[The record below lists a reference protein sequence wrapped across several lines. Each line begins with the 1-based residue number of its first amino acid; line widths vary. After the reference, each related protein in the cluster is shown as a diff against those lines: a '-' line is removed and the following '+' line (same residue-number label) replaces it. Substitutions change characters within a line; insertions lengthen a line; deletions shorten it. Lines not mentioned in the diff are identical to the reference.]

1 MKNCVALLTALAVTA
16 PALASV
22 SYTGGTYL
30 ENFDT
35 LPSATVT
42 GAFSATIGAQSPVPG
57 PTGWDGAKIAGTGP
71 SASNFIADF
80 GDSNAGGLHS
90 HGAAGTSERAL
101 GALAS
106 GSNIMAFGLE
116 LVNNSS
122 DTFAEVTIGL
132 DREQW
137 RSSTSVANTLVFAYG
152 LSGGTIT
159 SANYLSEASM
169 TPFSAGDLVGDA
181 AVATNGPLPPSV
193 VPVALTITGLTWA
206 PGQSLFIRWTDANDT
221 GNDAGLAVD
230 NCQISAI
237 VPTPGAA
244 PLLALAGLVGLRRR
258 R

>member
-35 LPSATVT
+35 LPSATVN
-42 GAFSATIGAQSPVPG
+42 GAFSATIGVQSPVPG
-57 PTGWDGAKIAGTGP
+57 PTGWDGAKIAGTGTT
-71 SASNFIADF
+71 AANFIADF
-80 GDSNAGGLHS
+80 GDSNTGTLHS
-90 HGAAGTSERAL
+90 YGATGTGERAL

-106 GSNIMAFGLE
+106 GTNIMAFGLE
-116 LVNNSS
+116 LINNSI
-122 DTFAEVTIGL
+122 DTFAEVTIAF

-137 RSSTSVANTLVFAYG
+137 RSSTTVANTLVFAYG
-152 LSGGTIT
+152 LSGGAIT

-169 TPFSAGDLVGDA
+169 SPFVAGDLVGDA
-181 AVATNGPLPPSV
+181 PVSPNGPLPPTV
-193 VPVALTITGLTWA
+193 VPVALTITGLTWS
-206 PGQSLFIRWTDANDT
+206 PGQSLFIRWSDAND
-221 GNDAGLAVD
+221 GGSDAGLAVD

-244 PLLALAGLVGLRRR
+244 SLLALAGLVGLRRR